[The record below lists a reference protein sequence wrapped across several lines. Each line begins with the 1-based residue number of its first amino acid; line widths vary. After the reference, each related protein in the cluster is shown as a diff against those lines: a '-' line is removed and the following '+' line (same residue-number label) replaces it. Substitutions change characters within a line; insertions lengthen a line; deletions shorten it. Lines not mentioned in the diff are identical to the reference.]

1 MTDIRRCGAWVH
13 AEHPLKG
20 RAMNNIGIARTVRRI
35 LLELTVFRPRGSA
48 PERAGNGPS
57 GRGKGMPSAGPVA
70 AAAAGAAW
78 LWMVSPALAVSL
90 GDMADEAADD
100 LETVPGLIAIAFYII
115 GAAIVGF
122 GLLKLKRHVDH
133 PQQTTIGSGLIAIL
147 IGVALIAAPAVI
159 NALGAT
165 FGVDAGNQTV
175 LKPRL

>member
-1 MTDIRRCGAWVH
+1 
-13 AEHPLKG
+13 
-20 RAMNNIGIARTVRRI
+20 MNPTSLAKALRRI
-35 LLELTVFRPRGSA
+35 LLEIRSSRSRHPRKA
-48 PERAGNGPS
+48 PPRWHEC
-57 GRGKGMPSAGPVA
+57 PVA
-70 AAAAGAAW
+70 AALAGLAW
-78 LWMVSPALAVSL
+78 LFFTVWATGPALAVSL

-165 FGVDAGNQTV
+165 FGVDGGSHTV

>member
-1 MTDIRRCGAWVH
+1 MNPTSLA
-13 AEHPLKG
+13 
-20 RAMNNIGIARTVRRI
+20 RAIRRI
-35 LLELTVFRPRGSA
+35 LPESKSPHAGHSRTA
-48 PERAGNGPS
+48 P
-57 GRGKGMPSAGPVA
+57 AGPVTA
-70 AAAAGAAW
+70 ALAGAGWFCGASVW
-78 LWMVSPALAVSL
+78 ACGTALAVSL
-90 GDMADEAADD
+90 GDMADEAASD

>member
-1 MTDIRRCGAWVH
+1 MTPKSFAK
-13 AEHPLKG
+13 A
-20 RAMNNIGIARTVRRI
+20 VRRV
-35 LLELTVFRPRGSA
+35 LPELRSPRSRHPRTA
-48 PERAGNGPS
+48 PP
-57 GRGKGMPSAGPVA
+57 GPVA
-70 AAAAGAAW
+70 AALAGMAWGLGTSVWAAG
-78 LWMVSPALAVSL
+78 PALAVSL
-90 GDMADEAADD
+90 GEMADEAAGD

-133 PQQTTIGSGLIAIL
+133 PQQTTFGSGLIAIL

-165 FGVDAGNQTV
+165 FGVDGGSHTV

>member
-1 MTDIRRCGAWVH
+1 MNPTSLA
-13 AEHPLKG
+13 
-20 RAMNNIGIARTVRRI
+20 RAIRRI
-35 LLELTVFRPRGSA
+35 LPESKRPHAGHPRTA
-48 PERAGNGPS
+48 PLGP
-57 GRGKGMPSAGPVA
+57 ATA
-70 AAAAGAAW
+70 ALAGAGWFCGTSVLACGT
-78 LWMVSPALAVSL
+78 ALAVSL
-90 GDMADEAADD
+90 GDMADEAASD

>member
-1 MTDIRRCGAWVH
+1 
-13 AEHPLKG
+13 
-20 RAMNNIGIARTVRRI
+20 MNLTGIARSIRRI
-35 LLELTVFRPRGSA
+35 LLELKNRRSRDL
-48 PERAGNGPS
+48 RATP
-57 GRGKGMPSAGPVA
+57 AGPL
-70 AAAAGAAW
+70 AGALAGAGW
-78 LWMVSPALAVSL
+78 LWACGPALAVSL
-90 GDMADEAADD
+90 GDMADEAASD

-159 NALGAT
+159 NALGDT
-165 FGVDAGNQTV
+165 FGIDGGSHTV

>member
-1 MTDIRRCGAWVH
+1 MNLIGLANRILIRRI
-13 AEHPLKG
+13 PLESKTACS
-20 RAMNNIGIARTVRRI
+20 RPRTVRRW
-35 LLELTVFRPRGSA
+35 
-48 PERAGNGPS
+48 S
-57 GRGKGMPSAGPVA
+57 GRHAARLQAGLAAVA
-70 AAAAGAAW
+70 AAAGW
-78 LWMVSPALAVSL
+78 LWTAGPAFAVSL
-90 GDMADEAADD
+90 GDMAKEAAGD
-100 LETVPGLIAIAFYII
+100 LETVPLLIAIALYII

-165 FGVDAGNQTV
+165 FGVDGGSHTV

>member
-1 MTDIRRCGAWVH
+1 MTLTS
-13 AEHPLKG
+13 PL
-20 RAMNNIGIARTVRRI
+20 RLTRRI
-35 LLELTVFRPRGSA
+35 LLELTLVPENRRRPRRV
-48 PERAGNGPS
+48 P
-57 GRGKGMPSAGPVA
+57 PVLLA
-70 AAAAGAAW
+70 AALLAAWWLTAAG
-78 LWMVSPALAVSL
+78 PALAVSL
-90 GDMADEAADD
+90 GDMADEAAGD

-133 PQQTTIGSGLIAIL
+133 PQQTTFGSGLIAIL

>member
-1 MTDIRRCGAWVH
+1 MNPTSLAKTIRRV
-13 AEHPLKG
+13 
-20 RAMNNIGIARTVRRI
+20 
-35 LLELTVFRPRGSA
+35 LLELKNRRSLHAPMAPTVPL
-48 PERAGNGPS
+48 
-57 GRGKGMPSAGPVA
+57 A
-70 AAAAGAAW
+70 AALAGMAWVSVMSVWAAG
-78 LWMVSPALAVSL
+78 PALAVSL

-165 FGVDAGNQTV
+165 FGVDGGSHTV

>member
-1 MTDIRRCGAWVH
+1 
-13 AEHPLKG
+13 
-20 RAMNNIGIARTVRRI
+20 MNHTALPRNVRRI
-35 LLELTVFRPRGSA
+35 LLELKSSRSPRARTV
-48 PERAGNGPS
+48 PS
-57 GRGKGMPSAGPVA
+57 PGPVA
-70 AAAAGAAW
+70 AALMGAAW
-78 LWMVSPALAVSL
+78 LSGTGVWSAGPALAVSL
-90 GDMADEAADD
+90 GDMAQEAAGD

-165 FGVDAGNQTV
+165 FGVDGGSHTV

>member
-1 MTDIRRCGAWVH
+1 
-13 AEHPLKG
+13 
-20 RAMNNIGIARTVRRI
+20 MNITTIAKTVRRI
-35 LLELTVFRPRGSA
+35 LLELKSPHAWHPRA
-48 PERAGNGPS
+48 TPP
-57 GRGKGMPSAGPVA
+57 GPVA
-70 AAAAGAAW
+70 AVLVGASW
-78 LWMVSPALAVSL
+78 LWACGPALAVSL
-90 GDMADEAADD
+90 GDMANEAAGD

-147 IGVALIAAPAVI
+147 IGVALIAAPAII

-165 FGVDAGNQTV
+165 FGVDGGSHTV

>member
-1 MTDIRRCGAWVH
+1 MTPTALTR
-13 AEHPLKG
+13 P
-20 RAMNNIGIARTVRRI
+20 MNRI
-35 LLELTVFRPRGSA
+35 LLELTSWSRRAALRGCRA
-48 PERAGNGPS
+48 PGAPA
-57 GRGKGMPSAGPVA
+57 PLA
-70 AAAAGAAW
+70 AVLLAWAW
-78 LWMVSPALAVSL
+78 LWSAGPALAVSL
-90 GDMADEAADD
+90 GDMAKEAAGD
-100 LETVPGLIAIAFYII
+100 LETVPGLLAIAFYII

-165 FGVDAGNQTV
+165 FGVDGGSHTV

>member
-1 MTDIRRCGAWVH
+1 
-13 AEHPLKG
+13 
-20 RAMNNIGIARTVRRI
+20 MNPTSPMRWMRRI
-35 LLELTVFRPRGSA
+35 LLELKRRRRPALRPPPA
-48 PERAGNGPS
+48 LL
-57 GRGKGMPSAGPVA
+57 A
-70 AAAAGAAW
+70 AAVLAGWW
-78 LWMVSPALAVSL
+78 LTLAGPALAVSL
-90 GDMADEAADD
+90 GDMAKEAAGD

-165 FGVDAGNQTV
+165 FGVDGSSHTV
-175 LKPRL
+175 LKPKL

>member
-1 MTDIRRCGAWVH
+1 MNPTSLA
-13 AEHPLKG
+13 
-20 RAMNNIGIARTVRRI
+20 RAIRRI
-35 LLELTVFRPRGSA
+35 LLELKSSHVHGIHARRRWVPSLPLWWVRPGY
-48 PERAGNGPS
+48 GH
-57 GRGKGMPSAGPVA
+57 A
-70 AAAAGAAW
+70 ARRWRSRWATWPNEAAG
-78 LWMVSPALAVSL
+78 
-90 GDMADEAADD
+90 D

-165 FGVDAGNQTV
+165 FGVDGGSHTV